1 VNQRLTRFVTG
12 SNKPLSR
19 QLRGSGLPR
28 NLILEY
34 FHAKCKRCGSTR
46 DLEFDHI
53 VPIEKGGQDTLSN
66 LQLLCHKCHLKKHR
80 RDNLLTTSKEKI
92 ERLKRHSLFRGYQR
106 DIDFESK
113 PRIERGRPMTNPTWE
128 EAPVWKDDTIWVEDG
143 SSVSRRRKSQ
153 TLGS

>member
-1 VNQRLTRFVTG
+1 VKQRLTRSVTG

-80 RDNLLTTSKEKI
+80 RDNLLTASKEKI
-92 ERLKRHSLFRGYQR
+92 ERLKRHSLYRGYQPDLDYQSEPSIVR
-106 DIDFESK
+106 SGPSMTSLGWQES
-113 PRIERGRPMTNPTWE
+113 PI
-128 EAPVWKDDTIWVEDG
+128 WKDDTIWVEEG
-143 SSVSRRRKSQ
+143 SNVYRRRRGQ
-153 TLGS
+153 TR